1 MSDNDAGLSI
11 IYKGGYVPDLAIC
24 IDPTDR
30 FYGWL
35 LARNPLDGQWVSLA
49 KMDANATNLHEAR
62 ARIVELEAKLAAER
76 ERREAAEAELAAKR
90 GRREAAEVI
99 LREMAKLYAGQIDNT
114 GNYCNQLHDSAR
126 AHFARYY
133 KD

>member
-1 MSDNDAGLSI
+1 MSDNGQQVPPIQDMSDNDAGLSI
-11 IYKGGYVPDLAIC
+11 IYTGGYVPDLAIC

-35 LARNPLDGQWVSLA
+35 LARNPLDGRWVSLA

-62 ARIVELEAKLAAER
+62 EKIATLERELAAER
-76 ERREAAEAELAAKR
+76 ERREAAEAVIHTCQWAMRQPLDGWKGECERKALD
-90 GRREAAEVI
+90 EA
-99 LREMAKLYAGQIDNT
+99 RT
-114 GNYCNQLHDSAR
+114 
-126 AHFARYY
+126 HFARY

>member
-1 MSDNDAGLSI
+1 VSDNDAGLSI

-76 ERREAAEAELAAKR
+76 ERREAAEAELRNIANAKPSEWGEDVR
-90 GRREAAEVI
+90 DQFRPWAQSR
-99 LREMAKLYAGQIDNT
+99 
-114 GNYCNQLHDSAR
+114 AR

>member
-1 MSDNDAGLSI
+1 MSS
-11 IYKGGYVPDLAIC
+11 
-24 IDPTDR
+24 
-30 FYGWL
+30 
-35 LARNPLDGQWVSLA
+35 DGTRIGSL
-49 KMDANATNLHEAR
+49 KRVVELR
-62 ARIVELEAKLAAER
+62 ARIAELESELRINDEKLDDQTGLLLGER
-76 ERREAAEAELAAKR
+76 ESRKKAEAALAHQR

-126 AHFARYY
+126 AHFARYA

>member
-11 IYKGGYVPDLAIC
+11 IYKGGYVSDLAIC

-35 LARNPLDGQWVSLA
+35 LAKNPLDGQWVSLA

-62 ARIVELEAKLAAER
+62 EKIATLERELAAER
-76 ERREAAEAELAAKR
+76 ERREAAEALLLELVAVVR
-90 GRREAAEVI
+90 GECPSLLDEDSGGDARTSVD
-99 LREMAKLYAGQIDNT
+99 ID
-114 GNYCNQLHDSAR
+114 
-126 AHFARYY
+126 AHFARY
-133 KD
+133 KKEPT